1 MGAGETDT
9 LLQQIFQQN
18 AMILERLANLP
29 TREDLQEVKAEVKE
43 HDKFINGNG
52 TPGAKTRLAL
62 VEEKVND
69 LLKRFDKIA
78 SDVAKDALAKMI
90 QYVGVP
96 LLLAAVAWAAKTLM
110 EK

>member
-1 MGAGETDT
+1 MSAGDAE

-18 AMILERLANLP
+18 AMILEHMTRLP
-29 TREDLQEVKAEVKE
+29 TIEDLNEVKAEVKE

-52 TPGAKTRLAL
+52 TLGAKTRLE
-62 VEEKVND
+62 VIEVKVGD
-69 LLKRFDKIA
+69 LLKRLDKIA
-78 SDVAKDALAKMI
+78 SDVAREALAKMI

-96 LLLAAVAWAAKTLM
+96 LLLGAIAWAAKTLM